1 MRRKSVL
8 MRGFSLLEVLIA
20 MAISS
25 VLLLGASRFQPALQ
39 RGIFLQMRQQTLED
53 DLWQSVYTVAK
64 HLQRAGYCSGES
76 CQGEALHIAE
86 QGQCVIARWD
96 GNSNG
101 IWETSPTENADS
113 IGFRLNSG
121 VLETLRGAKACSGSG
136 WDKMTDPATATVTAF
151 QVSRQTISG
160 FPPELL
166 ISLSA
171 TATGGVAASAQYGV
185 TGYNL

>member
-1 MRRKSVL
+1 

-64 HLQRAGYCSGES
+64 HLQRAGYCGGDG
-76 CQGEALHIAE
+76 CQGEALTIADE
-86 QGQCVIARWD
+86 GQCIIARWD

-113 IGFRLNSG
+113 IGFRLKSG
-121 VLETLRGAKACSGSG
+121 VLETL
-136 WDKMTDPATATVTAF
+136 PATATVTAF
-151 QVSRQTISG
+151 RVSRQAISG
-160 FPPELL
+160 FAPELL

-171 TATGGVAASAQYGV
+171 TATSGAAASVQYGV